1 MRGHPRLLEQLTV
14 HPTRS
19 MEPQSIRFVGAE
31 DEESATARYLGGS
44 TDTTR
49 ESPALSRSQR
59 EASPGNPWP
68 RHDAAGAPWLRLRHA
83 AGATAALYKTID
95 AETIRELGAR
105 PTAREAI
112 QGGRDKPPPPPPKRQ
127 ASKTTTTA
135 GAASGQ
141 DMSENE
147 RESLSKALRDAHR
160 KLADVQEALESET
173 NEAQAIGAELRLLQ
187 VSVCSANLRTSSLS

>member
-1 MRGHPRLLEQLTV
+1 MCFSCLT
-14 HPTRS
+14 
-19 MEPQSIRFVGAE
+19 
-31 DEESATARYLGGS
+31 SA
-44 TDTTR
+44 TR
-49 ESPALSRSQR
+49 ESPALSRLQR
-59 EASPGNPWP
+59 EASPSNPWP

-105 PTAREAI
+105 PTARETI
-112 QGGRDKPPPPPPKRQ
+112 QNGRDKPPPPPPQQQPQPPPPPKRQ
-127 ASKTTTTA
+127 GSKTTATA
-135 GAASGQ
+135 GAVSGP

-147 RESLSKALRDAHR
+147 LERLSKALRDAQR

-173 NEAQAIGAELRLLQ
+173 NEAQAIVAELRLLQ